1 MSQSLPQMSPNM
13 MEMAKEVEVEV
24 EVAKDSSMIKGRE
37 DVKMW
42 MTVNFSPGG
51 RQERHIRCRTYTS
64 RGAAYTAAVLEPPSL
79 RCCVIPLH
87 LDMTVRCYDSAM
99 PVHIT
104 IAVEVG

>member
-1 MSQSLPQMSPNM
+1 
-13 MEMAKEVEVEV
+13 MEMAKEV

-51 RQERHIRCRTYTS
+51 RQERHIRCRTHTS

-79 RCCVIPLH
+79 RCCAIPLH
-87 LDMTVRCYDSAM
+87 LDMTVRCYGSAM
-99 PVHIT
+99 TVLCQCILLLQWKLD
-104 IAVEVG
+104 EVAAAAESSE